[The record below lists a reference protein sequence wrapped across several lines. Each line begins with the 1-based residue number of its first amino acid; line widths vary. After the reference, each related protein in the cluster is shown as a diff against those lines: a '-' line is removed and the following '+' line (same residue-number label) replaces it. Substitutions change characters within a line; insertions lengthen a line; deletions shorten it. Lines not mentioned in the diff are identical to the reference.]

1 MRAMEGNKED
11 KEQLS
16 TIIDKIVPLIK
27 AEME

>member
-1 MRAMEGNKED
+1 LRAMEGNKED

>member
-1 MRAMEGNKED
+1 MEGNKED